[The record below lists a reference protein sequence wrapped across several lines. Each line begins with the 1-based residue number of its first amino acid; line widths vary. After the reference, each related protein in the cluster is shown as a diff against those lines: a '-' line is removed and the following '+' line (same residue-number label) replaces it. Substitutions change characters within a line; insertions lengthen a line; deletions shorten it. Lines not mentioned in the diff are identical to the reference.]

1 MTRPARNNKTR
12 SGAQKAD
19 AHAGGLRQ
27 AMTWAHTWI
36 GVLLG
41 GVLMVAFFMGSVA
54 VFDREV
60 DRWMM
65 PATRLDA
72 APSTIDIDTV
82 VPRAVAAL
90 AGGKPLR
97 EWAVTL
103 PEQRTP
109 VMIARVRYAAAGG
122 QIRLADPR
130 SGALLPD
137 VGTLGASSFFYPLH
151 YNLHLRAWNIGY
163 WLVGLAAMAMLAAI
177 VSGVIVHVR
186 IFRDFFTFRPRKQL
200 QRSLLDLH
208 NLTGVLA
215 LPFHAVITFS
225 GICIVYMIL
234 MPAGISALY
243 QQPNTYYDQA
253 LSGYSRAP
261 AGVPAPMAALGPM
274 VEAARARWGGAAPA
288 AIRVWNPGDA
298 NAVVKVS
305 RWVGDRVSLADDAA
319 YFDGATGALL
329 HHVPLQ
335 PAATTQRFLTGMH
348 FIAFDH
354 WPLRWLYFLAGLAG
368 CVLIATGQLY
378 WLDKRHA
385 RHGKKGVRLAAAVTA
400 GTTTGLVIATLA
412 MMVANRLLPMT
423 LPSREFIE
431 AGLFFLVWLATA
443 IHARVAMRPGSRTL
457 VPWRQ
462 QCLAIAALAL
472 AAPVLNGLSTGD
484 WLPLALARGH
494 VAVAGVDIVLL
505 LTGGLALAA
514 ARRLRRVDAARQART
529 AVASGQMPEEMDRAN
544 HA

>member
-1 MTRPARNNKTR
+1 MSKTVRKNNSRAAANKT
-12 SGAQKAD
+12 A
-19 AHAGGLRQ
+19 AHEGGLRQ

-65 PATRLDA
+65 PATRIEA
-72 APSTIDIDTV
+72 APVTIDIDTV
-82 VPRAVAAL
+82 VLRAVDAL
-90 AGGKPLR
+90 AAGKPLR

-103 PEQRTP
+103 PEARTP

-130 SGALLPD
+130 AGALLPD

-151 YNLHLRAWNIGY
+151 YNLHLRVWNIGY

-215 LPFHAVITFS
+215 LPFHAVISFS

-234 MPAGISALY
+234 IPAGINALY
-243 QQPNTYYDQA
+243 QQPNAFYEQA
-253 LSGYSRAP
+253 LSGYSRQA
-261 AGVPAPMAALGPM
+261 AGVAAPMAPLGPM

-305 RWVGDRVSLADDAA
+305 RSVGDRVSLADDAA

-329 HHVPLQ
+329 HHAPLQ

-354 WPLRWLYFLAGLAG
+354 WPLRWLYFLGGLAG
-368 CVLIATGQLY
+368 CVLIGTGQLY

-385 RHGKKGVRLAAAVTA
+385 RHGERGVRLAAAVTA
-400 GTTTGLVIATLA
+400 AMTTGLVIATLA

-462 QCLAIAALAL
+462 QCLAIAVLAL
-472 AAPVLNGLSTGD
+472 AAPVCNGLTTGD
-484 WLPLALARGH
+484 WLPRALARGQF
-494 VAVAGVDIVLL
+494 AVAGVDIALL
-505 LTGGLALAA
+505 LTGALALTTARRVRQVEAARVAA
-514 ARRLRRVDAARQART
+514 APDL
-529 AVASGQMPEEMDRAN
+529 EEAD
-544 HA
+544 HAECA

>member
-1 MTRPARNNKTR
+1 
-12 SGAQKAD
+12 
-19 AHAGGLRQ
+19 
-27 AMTWAHTWI
+27 
-36 GVLLG
+36 
-41 GVLMVAFFMGSVA
+41 
-54 VFDREV
+54 
-60 DRWMM
+60 
-65 PATRLDA
+65 
-72 APSTIDIDTV
+72 
-82 VPRAVAAL
+82 
-90 AGGKPLR
+90 
-97 EWAVTL
+97 
-103 PEQRTP
+103 
-109 VMIARVRYAAAGG
+109 
-122 QIRLADPR
+122 
-130 SGALLPD
+130 
-137 VGTLGASSFFYPLH
+137 
-151 YNLHLRAWNIGY
+151 
-163 WLVGLAAMAMLAAI
+163 MAMLAAI

-243 QQPNTYYDQA
+243 QQPNTFYDQA

-274 VEAARARWGGAAPA
+274 VETGRARWGGAAPA
-288 AIRVWNPGDA
+288 AIRVWNPGNV

-305 RWVGDRVSLADDAA
+305 RSVGDRVSLADDAA

-348 FIAFDH
+348 FIAFDN

-378 WLDKRHA
+378 WLDKRQA
-385 RHGKKGVRLAAAVTA
+385 RHGEKGVRLAAAVTA

-423 LPSREFIE
+423 LPSREFTSREFIE
-431 AGLFFLVWLATA
+431 AALFFLVWLANA

-457 VPWRQ
+457 VPGAPAMNGDRGAGAGGTVAQ
-462 QCLAIAALAL
+462 RPEHQRL
-472 AAPVLNGLSTGD
+472 AAACAG
-484 WLPLALARGH
+484 ARPRCGGRRRH
-494 VAVAGVDIVLL
+494 RAAVDGWAGAD
-505 LTGGLALAA
+505 GGAPAA
-514 ARRLRRVDAARQART
+514 ARRRGTPGPDRSCQRAEARGDGPCQPRLNICCCWAWRCVRKAPSCCSPVPRSATGPSCRGGAATCRPAGANVCASRPGRWWRLAPWPRWRATAPALAWLWALAMMGGGAGGVVHADLAARSWLQAITRGLL
-529 AVASGQMPEEMDRAN
+529 AVLRV
-544 HA
+544 